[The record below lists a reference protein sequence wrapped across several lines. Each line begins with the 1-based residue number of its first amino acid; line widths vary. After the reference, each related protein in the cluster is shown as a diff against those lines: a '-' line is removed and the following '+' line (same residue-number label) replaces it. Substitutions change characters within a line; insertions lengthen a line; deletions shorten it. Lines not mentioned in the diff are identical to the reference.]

1 MPLKM
6 GTRKHPKDF
15 GRNIT
20 NIIGN
25 QQSDEDGSYVS
36 LFPKWGNTLLAD
48 DIVGYADRYSRR
60 YRWLTPYAFESMW
73 QKLSKH
79 GFLDDL
85 RLVPGWV

>member
-1 MPLKM
+1 M

-25 QQSDEDGSYVS
+25 QQSDDEGSYVS

-48 DIVGYADRYSRR
+48 HIVGYTNRLAD
-60 YRWLTPYAFESMW
+60 
-73 QKLSKH
+73 H
-79 GFLDDL
+79 IVG
-85 RLVPGWV
+85 